1 MELKGKHV
9 VVTGGSRGIGEQLA
23 RQFASRGAKVT
34 VVARSVDAL
43 ETVDS
48 PFLNILETPGLEIAF
63 LNILYIHLE

>member
-23 RQFASRGAKVT
+23 RQFASRGARVT

-43 ETVDS
+43 EVVAAAIGGGWS
-48 PFLNILETPGLEIAF
+48 
-63 LNILYIHLE
+63 H